1 MNHIYIEHNPFV
13 VETFFRVN
21 DMEPSASSSLV
32 GYANKRLQ
40 LWVENIFFD
49 LQAQF
54 NGEDN
59 FFVEFTGLE
68 PDFNDIE
75 QAAELARRA
84 GMQIEL
90 KWNEVESAESRL
102 NKIKQMMARVESTSK
117 FAEYFQNG
125 GENVQRDFEV
135 ALNNDFDVYVVA
147 TMSSGKSTFINAMLG
162 QDLLPAANEAT
173 TATIAQ
179 IFDDK
184 NKGDYF
190 SGERFNYEGKVLDKS
205 AQVNLELLKE
215 WNSNPETK
223 SIQLQG
229 NILAVEQNNNVRLV
243 LTDTPGPNNSQD
255 EEHARTTM
263 GFIQDSQRNPLIIYV
278 LNATQLGTN
287 DDCNLLRLV
296 AETMRKGG
304 KQSKDRF
311 LFVINKMDMFDPEK
325 GECIERV
332 LCNVKQYLLDNGI
345 EEPNIYPVSARMAYL
360 LRKQSEL
367 TRSERGDKRNIE
379 ELLLEEPSMAF
390 PQYMP
395 LSANARIQMERKSD
409 KNRALRNSGVPAIE
423 AVIDEYINK
432 YSFPMRLNRAHLALT
447 QIIEQGLK
455 EEELKI
461 QLDIDQQA
469 LNLLASEIE
478 QLKDRRE
485 QGFSTETYKE
495 QIRRSGRDLPS
506 CVHDSL
512 NDTESSINAMITE
525 IGGDFRG
532 ETSRNSA
539 ETRLNMTLKDIEFAF
554 KKTINNYE
562 HVFQNSQKTIKAEL
576 HQEYI
581 DHISSLFPE
590 SRSLEL
596 PVFQSLKESI
606 SAISL
611 NISLQEQDVSTRRV
625 VVGTKTVKDS
635 KWYNPFSWGRT
646 REVDVYGDEEF
657 VDLNELWKD
666 RVGDIRAEFRNLKEG
681 AIERIK
687 QDKDKLISSY
697 LYFIENEFES
707 KFTSLLEDLNDK
719 ISNQEQ
725 RKLAIEQAKHDL
737 NQINQ
742 LKDELATI
750 LAL

>member
-49 LQAQF
+49 LRDQF
-54 NGEDN
+54 NGEGN
-59 FFVEFTGLE
+59 FFIEFTGLE

-75 QAAELARRA
+75 QAAELARRS

-102 NKIKQMMARVESTSK
+102 NKIKQMMARVESTPK
-117 FAEYFQNG
+117 FAEYLQHG
-125 GENVQRDFEV
+125 GENAQRDFEA
-135 ALNNDFDVYVVA
+135 ALNNDFDVYLVA

-184 NKGDYF
+184 TQ
-190 SGERFNYEGKVLDKS
+190 GERFRGERFSRDGEMLDES
-205 AQVNLELLKE
+205 DDVSLEQLKN
-215 WNSNPETK
+215 WNSSTETK
-223 SIQLQG
+223 SIQLYG
-229 NILAVEQNNNVRLV
+229 NILAVERNNNVRLV

-278 LNATQLGTN
+278 LNATQSGTD
-287 DDCNLLRLV
+287 DDCRLLRLV
-296 AETMRKGG
+296 AEAMQKGG

-311 LFVINKMDMFDPEK
+311 LFVLNKVDEFDVERESINK
-325 GECIERV
+325 
-332 LCNVKQYLLDNGI
+332 LLDNTVKYLRDKAGI
-345 EEPNIYPVSARMAYL
+345 EDPNIYPISARMAYL

-367 TRSERGDKRNIE
+367 TRKERMDKRDIE

-395 LSANARIQMERKSD
+395 LSANARTQMERKSD
-409 KNRALRNSGVPAIE
+409 KNRALLNSGVPAVE

-447 QIIEQGLK
+447 QTIEQGLK
-455 EEELKI
+455 EEDLKV

-469 LNLLASEIE
+469 LNLLTGEIE
-478 QLKDRRE
+478 QLKARRE
-485 QGFSTETYKE
+485 QGFNTETYKE

-506 CVHDSL
+506 SVHDSF
-512 NDTESSINAMITE
+512 NEIESTVNAAITE
-525 IGGDFRG
+525 IGGNFKG
-532 ETSRNSA
+532 ETTQHSA
-539 ETRLNMTLKDIEFAF
+539 ENRLNMAVRDVEFAF
-554 KKTINNYE
+554 KKTINDYE
-562 HVFQNSQKTIKAEL
+562 HVFQHSQETIKAEL
-576 HQEYI
+576 HQEYL
-581 DHISSLFPE
+581 DHIASLFPE

-596 PVFQSLKESI
+596 PVFQSLKKSI

-611 NISLQEQDVSTRRV
+611 NFSLQEQDISTRRV

-646 REVDVYGDEEF
+646 REVDVYGDEKF

-666 RVGDIRAEFRNLKEG
+666 RLGVIRTEFRNLKNG
-681 AIERIK
+681 ALAHIK

-697 LYFIENEFES
+697 LYFIENEFEA
-707 KFTSLLEDLNDK
+707 KFTALLDDLNEK

-725 RKLAIEQAKHDL
+725 RKKAIEQAKHDL
-737 NQINQ
+737 GQINQ
-742 LKDELATI
+742 LKNELSTI